1 MKKFIVLFFVLA
13 VLGAQSFPTA
23 MGDCQLHFVSDD
35 RETLLDLTELITDQ
49 INRHLQEYGVVEKR
63 PFTVYVASSEK
74 EFNELS
80 RGYAP
85 EWSIAIA
92 QSRHNRIVIL
102 SPAIS
107 KISMAQFRKVVIHE
121 INHLYLHRIPNFD
134 VCPAWYV
141 EGLAMRS
148 ASELSLIQKI
158 NISKARWN
166 QSLIP
171 LSKLSSMRVRRNW
184 EINQAYGQS
193 AAAVYAM
200 QYYYGED
207 IHYAILDLLRSDQNG
222 FSGFEQILEKL
233 TGDDILDFQEKYDQY
248 IRQNYNWM
256 FLLRASNFVFAA
268 LPVILVAGYLIKR
281 KKNRKKLQLW
291 ELEEELDQLTPE
303 A

>member
-1 MKKFIVLFFVLA
+1 
-13 VLGAQSFPTA
+13 
-23 MGDCQLHFVSDD
+23 
-35 RETLLDLTELITDQ
+35 
-49 INRHLQEYGVVEKR
+49 
-63 PFTVYVASSEK
+63 
-74 EFNELS
+74 
-80 RGYAP
+80 
-85 EWSIAIA
+85 
-92 QSRHNRIVIL
+92 
-102 SPAIS
+102 
-107 KISMAQFRKVVIHE
+107 
-121 INHLYLHRIPNFD
+121 
-134 VCPAWYV
+134 
-141 EGLAMRS
+141 AMRS

-248 IRQNYNWM
+248 IRQTYNWL

-268 LPVILVAGYLIKR
+268 LPVILVAGYLIRR